1 VSFEV
6 NATAWKDASLIASSE
21 ATPRVRLARWSL
33 IGVLALTLA
42 ACGTSPSEVAESR
55 PDRPVS
61 SAARDGEPDYT
72 GRPPTP
78 LTAGARGVDREDSR
92 SGGLRRAEF
101 YRGTGQLVRDPGT
114 GRDDLGLS
122 EDGRVTLNFAN
133 AEIRDVIDI
142 VLGDTLNLNYII
154 DPGVQGTVTVRTS
167 ESLKRSAV
175 IPALENILALNGI
188 AITLVNGTYM
198 VVPQEMAARGL
209 SGPSVSPSDSHLAR
223 GYGINIIPLNYASAA
238 AMRTL
243 LEPFVN
249 PGSLRADD
257 TRNLLIFT
265 GTGTNA
271 RDLMDMVEVFDVDWM
286 RGMSFALFPVE
297 VAEVK
302 NLVRELETV
311 FLQDGKS
318 PLAGLIRFVPIER
331 LNAVLAISPQAA
343 YLDRAQ
349 TWIERLDRGVEGAGR
364 RIFVYYVENGRAADI
379 AAILG
384 QIFEGSG
391 SGGARVPEASLAPGL
406 TPVELSGGPQGGQ
419 RATAGIGQTAEL
431 GGSAPELAGIAPQI
445 REGGVGLAVGSLVE
459 ESGDIR
465 IIADESNN
473 ALLILA
479 TSAEFRMIESA
490 LKRLD
495 VLPLQVLIEATIAE
509 VTLNDT
515 LRYGLQWFFEE
526 GDVSASLST
535 LAEGAVG
542 AIFPGFS
549 FVADTS
555 EARVVLNA
563 LTEITDVNI
572 VSSPQ
577 LMVLDNQSARLQVGD
592 EVPIATQ
599 SAVSVTDAEAP
610 IVNSIQLRDT
620 GVILEVTPRVNAG
633 GLVVLEVNQEVSN
646 VIATTTS
653 DIDSPTIQQRKIQ
666 STIAV
671 QSGDTVAL
679 GGLIRDDQQ
688 DKVSGVPLLSD
699 IPILGH
705 LFKSTSNVKT
715 RVELLVLIT
724 PRVVRNR
731 GDARKV
737 TDELRN
743 RLRTIEPLE
752 EKIRSGSKSSS

>member
-1 VSFEV
+1 MSFEV
-6 NATAWKDASLIASSE
+6 NATARKDASLIASSQ
-21 ATPRVRLARWSL
+21 ATTRVRLARWGQ
-33 IGVLALTLA
+33 IGILALTLT
-42 ACGTSPSEVAESR
+42 ACGTSPSDVAEKR
-55 PDRPVS
+55 PDLPGA
-61 SAARDGEPDYT
+61 SAARDGEADYS
-72 GRPPTP
+72 GRPPIP
-78 LTAGARGVDREDSR
+78 LDAGARGVEREDGR
-92 SGGLRRAEF
+92 GGDLRRAEF
-101 YRGTGQLVRDPGT
+101 YRGTGVLVRDPGS
-114 GRDDLGLS
+114 GRGDVGLS

-142 VLGDTLNLNYII
+142 VLGDTLNLNYVI

-167 ESLKRSAV
+167 EPLKRSAV

-188 AITLVNGTYM
+188 AITLINGTYM
-198 VVPQEMAARGL
+198 VVPQELAAKGL
-209 SGPSVSPSDSHLAR
+209 SGPSVSPSDTQLAR

-243 LEPFVN
+243 LEPFVS
-249 PGSLRADD
+249 PGSLRADEA
-257 TRNLLIFT
+257 RNLLIFS
-265 GTGTNA
+265 GTGNSA
-271 RDLMDMVEVFDVDWM
+271 RDLMDMVDVFDVDWM
-286 RGMSFALFPVE
+286 RGMSFALFPIQ

-302 NLVRELETV
+302 NLVAELESV

-379 AAILG
+379 AAILS
-384 QIFEGSG
+384 QVFETGGS
-391 SGGARVPEASLAPGL
+391 RVTGVPQVSLAPGL
-406 TPVELSGGPQGGQ
+406 TPVELGGGARARQ
-419 RATAGIGQTAEL
+419 RTTTSNGQTAE
-431 GGSAPELAGIAPQI
+431 GGAPAPEPVSVAPDI
-445 REGGVGLAVGSLVE
+445 RQGGVGVSLGTLVE
-459 ESGDIR
+459 ESGNIR
-465 IIADESNN
+465 IIADEANN

-479 TSAEFRMIESA
+479 TAAEFRMIESA
-490 LKRLD
+490 LKKLD

-509 VTLNDT
+509 VALNDT
-515 LRYGLQWFFEE
+515 LKYGLQWFFEE
-526 GDVSASLST
+526 GDISASLST
-535 LAEGAVG
+535 LTTG
-542 AIFPGFS
+542 AISSVFPGFS
-549 FVADTS
+549 FIADTN
-555 EARVVLNA
+555 EARVVLSA

-599 SAVSVTDAEAP
+599 SAVSVTDPDAP
-610 IVNSIQLRDT
+610 VVNSIQLRET

-646 VIATTTS
+646 VERTTTS
-653 DIDSPTIQQRKIQ
+653 DIDSPTISQRKIQ

-688 DKVSGVPLLSD
+688 DQVSGIPLLSD
-699 IPILGH
+699 IPILGN
-705 LFKSTSNVKT
+705 LFKTTSNVRE

-731 GDARKV
+731 GDAQKV

-752 EKIRSGSKSSS
+752 QKIRSGP

>member
-1 VSFEV
+1 MSFEV
-6 NATAWKDASLIASSE
+6 NATARKDASLTASSGTT
-21 ATPRVRLARWSL
+21 ARVRLARWSL
-33 IGVLALTLA
+33 IGALALMLA
-42 ACGTSPSEVAESR
+42 GCGTAPSGLAERR
-55 PDRPVS
+55 PDVPGP
-61 SAARDGEPDYT
+61 SAARDGESDYS
-72 GRPPTP
+72 GRPPIP
-78 LTAGARGVDREDSR
+78 LSAGARGVERDDGR
-92 SGGLRRAEF
+92 GGELRRAEF
-101 YRGTGQLVRDPGT
+101 YRGTGVLVRDT
-114 GRDDLGLS
+114 DNGRGDVGLS

-142 VLGDTLNLNYII
+142 VLGDTLSLNYII

-167 ESLKRSAV
+167 EPLKRSAV
-175 IPALENILALNGI
+175 IPALENILALNGV
-188 AITLVNGTYM
+188 AITLINNTYM
-198 VVPQEMAARGL
+198 VVPQEMAAKGL
-209 SGPSVSPSDSHLAR
+209 SGPAVSPSNRQLAR
-223 GYGINIIPLNYASAA
+223 GYGINIIPLNYASAT

-243 LEPFVN
+243 LEPFVS

-257 TRNLLIFT
+257 ARNLLIFS
-265 GTGTNA
+265 GTGNSA
-271 RDLMDMVEVFDVDWM
+271 RDLMEMVEIFDVDWM
-286 RGMSFALFPVE
+286 RGMSFALFPIQ

-302 NLVRELETV
+302 NLVGELESV

-364 RIFVYYVENGRAADI
+364 RIFVYYVENGRSADI
-379 AAILG
+379 AAILSQVFDG
-384 QIFEGSG
+384 GG
-391 SGGARVPEASLAPGL
+391 SGGTRVPQASLAPGL
-406 TPVELSGGPQGGQ
+406 TPVELSGGARARQRTTTANGQ
-419 RATAGIGQTAEL
+419 SAE
-431 GGSAPELAGIAPQI
+431 GAGSAPEPVSVAPGTRQ
-445 REGGVGLAVGSLVE
+445 GGVGLAIGSLVE

-465 IIADESNN
+465 IIADEANN

-509 VTLNDT
+509 VTLNDE

-526 GDVSASLST
+526 GDISASLST
-535 LAEGAVG
+535 LAEGAVN
-542 AIFPGFS
+542 AVFPGFS
-549 FVADTS
+549 FLSDTN
-555 EARVVLNA
+555 EARVVLSA

-572 VSSPQ
+572 ISSPQ

-599 SAVSVTDAEAP
+599 SAVSVTDPDAP
-610 IVNSIQLRDT
+610 VVNSIQLRDT

-633 GLVVLEVNQEVSN
+633 GLVILEVNQEVSS
-646 VIATTTS
+646 VVRTTTS
-653 DIDSPTIQQRKIQ
+653 NIDSPTISQRKIQ

-679 GGLIRDDQQ
+679 GGLIRDDQNES
-688 DKVSGVPLLSD
+688 VSGIPLLSD
-699 IPILGH
+699 IPILGN
-705 LFKSTSNVKT
+705 LFKTTSNVKERT
-715 RVELLVLIT
+715 ELLVLIT

-731 GDARKV
+731 GDAQKV
-737 TDELRN
+737 TDELRS
-743 RLRTIEPLE
+743 RLRAIEPLE
-752 EKIRSGSKSSS
+752 QKIRSGS